1 MYKIVLAG
9 LTAAFAVL
17 AQNPIAVSG
26 TVQDSKTKALLS
38 GAVVKLQKLGL
49 TTTSDADGKF
59 MFTGTALLP
68 QGDYRNGKIPVV
80 TMKSLFYNLDVAGEV
95 RVRIFDCSGKS
106 HAELF
111 SERLESGLWQ
121 VAPPALIPGM
131 YLCTFE
137 TRNSYHA
144 VKFLAGTGDGS
155 MHNKSLQMHPVKS
168 DEASSTLAKQRA
180 AQVAVDTLVVT
191 KNGYRE
197 ARSPLSSLQKSGIAI
212 LLEDTAATVATD
224 DATIVP
230 DPSWTCYM
238 PDGIPPPKSG
248 TAAFTITMELRAIHK
263 VGLTKFG
270 ERFQYDV
277 KGGTIAGSKLNG
289 TLLDGGLDYELTLSN
304 GSMEIEQIVIL
315 KTSDNKNILMRNAGV
330 AAAGD
335 KAARVVLDFEAPN
348 SSSYTWLHTGKFV
361 ANRIVDTVAKTIKL
375 DVYDVSS
382 ATLPSQRVQIK
393 DPAGVDNQTWE
404 CLKWSGT
411 EGTEVFTENCLLGA
425 TINLGASKRGS
436 RNIML
441 ITGGTT
447 TGRVKGKILSGG
459 ADFQLS
465 GGIDA
470 RYTLAPDD
478 GEFII
483 IRNCGS
489 GQLIPVFEARVAGPY
504 NFLNENKYLS
514 SPPGA
519 GSGGVSIKFSE
530 KK

>member
-1 MYKIVLAG
+1 MYKIVVAG
-9 LTAAFAVL
+9 LVAAFAVM
-17 AQNPIAVSG
+17 AQNPIALSG
-26 TVQDSKTKALLS
+26 TVQDSKTKAPLS
-38 GAVVKLQKLGL
+38 GAAVKLQKLGL
-49 TTTSDADGKF
+49 TATSDAEGKF
-59 MFTGTALLP
+59 TFTGTALVP
-68 QGDYRNGKIPVV
+68 QGDFRNGKIPMV
-80 TMKSLFYNLDVAGEV
+80 TMKSLFFNHDAAGDV
-95 RVRIFDCSGKS
+95 RVRIFDCSGKA
-106 HAELF
+106 HAEMF

-121 VAPPALIPGM
+121 VAPPALVPGV

-155 MHNKSLQMHPVKS
+155 MHGGSLQMHPVKS
-168 DEASSTLAKQRA
+168 DAGSSVLAKQLA
-180 AQVAVDTLVVT
+180 VADAVDTLVVT
-191 KNGYRE
+191 KSGYRE
-197 ARSPLSSLQKSGIAI
+197 NRSPLASLQKSGIAI
-212 LLEDTAATVATD
+212 LLEDTATVASAD
-224 DATIVP
+224 AATIVP

-238 PDGIPPPKSG
+238 PDGIPPPKAG

-277 KGGTIAGSKLNG
+277 KGGTVTGDKLKG

-304 GSMEIEQIVIL
+304 GSMEIEQIVII
-315 KTSDNKNILMRNAGV
+315 KTSDSKNILMRNAGV
-330 AAAGD
+330 APSGS
-335 KAARVVLDFEAPN
+335 KTARIVLDFEASN

-361 ANRIVDTVAKTIKL
+361 ADRIVDTVAKKITL
-375 DVYDVSS
+375 EVYDVSS

-393 DPAGVDNQTWE
+393 DPAGGTHQTWE

-447 TGRVKGKILSGG
+447 TGKVKGKILSGG